1 MRNMDILRRCDVE
14 NPYKT
19 CDGCKGGTECGEMAN
34 CRDLSLAWEGGFKAG
49 LEAAALES
57 DRVAAVHDDWAR
69 QPHALPATRAVATA
83 MRILAHEIRNMKG
96 NNQ

>member
-1 MRNMDILRRCDVE
+1 MG
-14 NPYKT
+14 NPYEIRD
-19 CDGCKGGTECGEMAN
+19 CPAEEASGDDECEACPVDDCRQDEMRIVWN
-34 CRDLSLAWEGGFKAG
+34 EGYIAG

-69 QPHALPATRAVATA
+69 QPHALPAARAVATG

>member
-1 MRNMDILRRCDVE
+1 MG
-14 NPYKT
+14 NPYT
-19 CDGCKGGTECGEMAN
+19 ICDGCAAREDCDCGAADCN
-34 CRDLSLAWEGGFKAG
+34 DVHSAWQEGFTAG
-49 LEAAALES
+49 LEAAALEA

-69 QPHALPATRAVATA
+69 QPHALPAARAVATG